1 MFNIK
6 KGIMF
11 VCLCVAVT
19 DQDIQAAIDQGAR
32 SVADVTQSLGAGSR
46 CGSCRPTI
54 ASMLDR
60 ATSQSPSL
68 RRSLPIITARNAA

>member
-1 MFNIK
+1 MY
-6 KGIMF
+6 

-19 DQDIQAAIDQGAR
+19 DRDIQAVIDQGAR
-32 SVADVTQSLGAGSR
+32 SVADVMQSLGAGTG

-60 ATSQSPSL
+60 AAGQVPSL
-68 RRSLPIITARNAA
+68 RRSLPIVAARSAA